1 MSKKKQ
7 QAKDASDDLY
17 GQAAGG
23 IGGLAVVFGILAAIK
38 DKLGLSWPATVL
50 LTAGTLVALGYAAWK
65 LSATVKRVLA
75 GETPS
80 GRSHQV
86 KQETQAAAQE
96 GAETVVFS
104 TPMGQLLQRLKVPL
118 ESVETIPH
126 PTGEGHMVRVAAP
139 HTTAAVIR
147 LREEIASEL
156 DMTQEAVN
164 FAAVEGSIR
173 NVRMLIG
180 APYTHIPELPE
191 LTGLDLDAD
200 IPLGYDLWGNILT
213 MPSPIGKHFLVAGET
228 EGGKTSFLKF
238 LAYLFLVAGG
248 RLVIVDGK
256 PDGDYSDFREACDYY
271 DNSLTHKGVMGA
283 LDYVRE
289 VAERRGRSKRDGN
302 SRPEPMLVIIDEILT
317 FKEDPV
323 EGREF
328 ESALKLTASQV
339 RSARILVACATQHPR
354 DDVISTVIKNNLTV
368 QVAFK
373 VMSHAASRMILG
385 TVPDGVNAELL
396 PASARGTFIIKDP
409 RGVREMRGLF
419 IADDMIRQAVKVRL
433 DAVEPNEHA
442 KAVLA
447 AYGNAE
453 FLSTEELANALRDYG
468 YDIPDGAQSMGV
480 AVRDVIVEGFGAA
493 PPVVQAGPASAR
505 RKGRR
510 KAELLALLAR
520 S

>member
-1 MSKKKQ
+1 MAKQKQ
-7 QAKDASDDLY
+7 QQEDELY
-17 GQAAGG
+17 AQAAGA
-23 IGGLAVVFGILAAIK
+23 IGALAIAAGVLAAIK
-38 DKLGLSWPATVL
+38 DKLGLSWPATL
-50 LTAGTLVALGYAAWK
+50 ALTVGALIALGYLAWRLK
-65 LSATVKRVLA
+65 TGVRRLWARDA
-75 GETPS
+75 GPGKPQTAM
-80 GRSHQV
+80 R
-86 KQETQAAAQE
+86 QEAPEGAQE
-96 GAETVVFS
+96 STETLVLP
-104 TPMGQLLQRLKVPL
+104 TAMGRLLQRLQVPV
-118 ESVETIPH
+118 ESVESIPH

-139 HTTAAVIR
+139 HTTAAVTR
-147 LREEIASEL
+147 LREAIASEL
-156 DMTQEAVN
+156 DMTQEDVN
-164 FAAVEGSIR
+164 FAQVEGSIR

-180 APYTHIPELPE
+180 TPYTHIPELPD
-191 LTGLDLDAD
+191 LAGLDLDAD

-238 LAYLFLVAGG
+238 LAYLFLMAGG

-256 PDGDYSDFREACDYY
+256 PDGDYADFREACDYY

-289 VAERRGRSKRDGN
+289 VAERRGRSKRDR

-317 FKEDPV
+317 FKEDPA

-368 QVAFK
+368 QIAFK
-373 VMSHAASRMILG
+373 VMSRAASRMILG

-419 IADDMIRQAVKVRL
+419 ITDDMIQQAVKARL

-447 AYGNAE
+447 AYGNSE
-453 FLSTEELANALRDYG
+453 FLTTEELAQALRGCG
-468 YDIPDGAQSMGV
+468 YEIPEGAQSMGV
-480 AVRDVIVEGFGAA
+480 AVRDVIVKGFAAA
-493 PPVVQAGPASAR
+493 PDVVQHGPAR

-510 KAELLALLAR
+510 KADLLALLAR

>member
-1 MSKKKQ
+1 MGKRKQ
-7 QAKDASDDLY
+7 QASHEDDVW
-17 GQAAGG
+17 GQAAGA
-23 IGGLAVVFGILAAIK
+23 IGTLVVAAGILAAIK
-38 DKLGLSWPATVL
+38 DKLGLSWLATVL
-50 LTAGTLVALGYAAWK
+50 VTGGALVAVGYAAWR
-65 LSATVKRVLA
+65 VRVLLLAWKAGGRPAA
-75 GETPS
+75 GEKKP
-80 GRSHQV
+80 
-86 KQETQAAAQE
+86 AAAMAQE
-96 GAETVVFS
+96 APAGPQEMPTA
-104 TPMGQLLQRLKVPL
+104 MGRLLQRLQVPV
-118 ESVETIPH
+118 ESVESIPH
-126 PTGEGHMVRVAAP
+126 PSGEGHLVRVAAP
-139 HTTAAVIR
+139 HTTATVTR
-147 LREEIASEL
+147 LRESIASEL

-180 APYTHIPELPE
+180 TPYTHIPELPD
-191 LTGLDLDAD
+191 LTALDLDAD

-238 LAYLFLVAGG
+238 LAYLFLLAGG

-256 PDGDYSDFREACDYY
+256 PDADYEDFREACDYY
-271 DNSLTHKGVMGA
+271 DNSMTHKGVMGA

-289 VAERRGRSKRDGN
+289 VAERRGRSKRDGG
-302 SRPEPMLVIIDEILT
+302 RPEPMLVIIDEILT

-328 ESALKLTASQV
+328 ESALKITASQV

-373 VMSHAASRMILG
+373 VMSQAASRMILG
-385 TVPDGVNAELL
+385 TVPEGVNAELL

-419 IADDMIRQAVKVRL
+419 ITDHMIQQAVKVRV
-433 DAVEPNEHA
+433 DAVEPNEYA

-447 AYGNAE
+447 AYGKAD
-453 FLSTEELANALRDYG
+453 FLSTEELAQALRECG
-468 YDIPDGAQSMGV
+468 YEIPDGSQAMGV
-480 AVRDVIVEGFGAA
+480 AVRDVIVSGFGDA
-493 PPVVQAGPASAR
+493 PDVTQGGPASSR

-510 KAELLALLAR
+510 KADLLALLTR